1 MGSENLPPFLQDFYA
16 KLGLFTLDFEFNK
29 PGCGST
35 QSDFL
40 SIVWYNSVVLFL
52 SIAPVLIG
60 MPAIMALN
68 LAVRRNIKNPTN
80 WWDRWRQW
88 TVATDRIT
96 YWWTR
101 RAPLQPRVPCHFH
114 NAYK

>member
-1 MGSENLPPFLQDFYA
+1 MGSESLPPFLKDFYA

-35 QSDFL
+35 ESNFV
-40 SIVWYNSVVLFL
+40 SIVWYNAVVLFL

-60 MPAIMALN
+60 MPAIMAFN
-68 LAVRRNIKNPTN
+68 LAVRREIDDPTN
-80 WWDRWRQW
+80 WLDRWRQW
-88 TVATDRIT
+88 SAATDRIT

-101 RAPLQPRVPCHFH
+101 RVPLRP
-114 NAYK
+114 